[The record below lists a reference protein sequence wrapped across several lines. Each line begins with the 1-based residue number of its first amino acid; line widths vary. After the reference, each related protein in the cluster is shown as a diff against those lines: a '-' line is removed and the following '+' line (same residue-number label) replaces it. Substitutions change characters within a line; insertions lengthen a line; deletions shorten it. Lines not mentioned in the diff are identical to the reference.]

1 MKHGHKHHTQHDRER
16 DAAPQPAASQPDTG
30 QQAGESPEETALAP
44 EAIAELQAKAAERD
58 KWHTEFLYK
67 AAELENMRKRAAK
80 ERQELIRYSGQDI
93 FAQLL
98 EVVDNFGRAVDADR
112 KETDPAVI
120 VQGLE
125 IIYKQLLNLLD
136 RYEIRRIPAK
146 GNAFDPALHDAIQQV
161 PTPDA
166 EPGTVIEEL
175 LPGYYYRDRVLRPA
189 RVIVA
194 AAPPPAAAP

>member
-98 EVVDNFGRAVDADR
+98 EVVDNFGRAVDGSLGGR
-112 KETDPAVI
+112 GRGRRSPA
-120 VQGLE
+120 GSSAAL
-125 IIYKQLLNLLD
+125 
-136 RYEIRRIPAK
+136 RRA
-146 GNAFDPALHDAIQQV
+146 GSGSVRGAS
-161 PTPDA
+161 
-166 EPGTVIEEL
+166 
-175 LPGYYYRDRVLRPA
+175 
-189 RVIVA
+189 
-194 AAPPPAAAP
+194 

>member
-1 MKHGHKHHTQHDRER
+1 
-16 DAAPQPAASQPDTG
+16 
-30 QQAGESPEETALAP
+30 
-44 EAIAELQAKAAERD
+44 
-58 KWHTEFLYK
+58 
-67 AAELENMRKRAAK
+67 
-80 ERQELIRYSGQDI
+80 
-93 FAQLL
+93 
-98 EVVDNFGRAVDADR
+98 VDNFGRAVDADR

-146 GNAFDPALHDAIQQV
+146 GNAFDPTLHDAIQQV
-161 PTPDA
+161 STPDA